1 MGFTVDLQGESVA
14 TFPPDAVE
22 AEFANFQNS
31 HSGLLNAN
39 AAAAN
44 NNAVLTLPTG
54 GFPDRRV
61 GADSSD
67 TVDKASA
74 EGLKSAFKLA
84 GGIFIFAVVW
94 MVLGVAAFVMSLVCL
109 SKKGS
114 KSGQNVIGLLL
125 AIFLGPFYWFYYIGG
140 GSYCTN
146 RIATSAGLEAA

>member
-1 MGFTVDLQGESVA
+1 MGLTVDLQGESVA
-14 TFPPDAVE
+14 TFPPDAVA
-22 AEFANFQNS
+22 AEFANYRNS
-31 HSGLLNAN
+31 HPGLPAN
-39 AAAAN
+39 AAAVN

-54 GFPDRRV
+54 LFPDRRV

-67 TVDKASA
+67 KVDKASA

-84 GGIFIFAVVW
+84 GGVFIFVVVW

-125 AIFLGPFYWFYYIGG
+125 AIFLGPLYWFYYILG